1 MRPKGDIIV
10 GTQTFPIGFYVVIWI
25 VSGIVFGF
33 ISAAVAHAKGRRG
46 VGAAFVIGFF
56 LGIIGLIIVALLPV
70 EESDK
75 TKKVPGR
82 TQAGFLN
89 MANPRVPEI
98 ERGFLSISSAGISFQ
113 PMGKNVWA
121 IEPNTIQTMKVFDK
135 NSLPAKVPL
144 GDRLVPSGRAA
155 LFVGAADAS
164 GRTGSYYFTANKSRL
179 VSMAQGYAQGP
190 QQVATR
196 PCPYC
201 AEPIRVEAIKCKHCG
216 SDVAFARPVSSPL
229 QTPVAQP
236 IPRPAP
242 QPVEP
247 PAPAD
252 SSSVTNPPPLAT
264 AVQPPP
270 PSVPETQRPQPG
282 AWK

>member
-1 MRPKGDIIV
+1 ME
-10 GTQTFPIGFYVVIWI
+10 TQTIPIGFYVAIWI
-25 VSGIVFGF
+25 SSGIVFGL
-33 ISAAVAHAKGRRG
+33 ISAVVAHAKGRRG
-46 VGAAFVIGFF
+46 VGAAFVIGFL
-56 LGIIGLIIVALLPV
+56 LGIIGLIIVAVMPV

-89 MANPRVPEI
+89 MANPRAPEI
-98 ERGFLSISSAGISFQ
+98 ERGFLSISSDAGVSFQ
-113 PMGKNVWA
+113 PKGKNMWA
-121 IEPNTIQTMKVFDK
+121 IEPNKIQAMKVFDR
-135 NSLPAKVPL
+135 NGLPTMVPL
-144 GDRLVPSGRAA
+144 RDTLVAGNRAVLKVA
-155 LFVGAADAS
+155 TVDAS
-164 GRTGSYYFTANKSRL
+164 GRTAAGAYYFTANKSRL
-179 VSMAQGYAQGP
+179 VSMAQGYTQVP
-190 QQVATR
+190 REVATR

-216 SDVAFARPVSSPL
+216 SDVGVARPVSSNL

-236 IPRPAP
+236 IYQPAP

-252 SSSVTNPPPLAT
+252 SSNVTKPPPLDAPVRPPT
-264 AVQPPP
+264 A
-270 PSVPETQRPQPG
+270 PSAPETQAPQPG